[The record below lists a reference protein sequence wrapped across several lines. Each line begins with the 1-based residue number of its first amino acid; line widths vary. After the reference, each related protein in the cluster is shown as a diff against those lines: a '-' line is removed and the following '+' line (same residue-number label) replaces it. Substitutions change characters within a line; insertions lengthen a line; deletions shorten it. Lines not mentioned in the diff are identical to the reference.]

1 MQAARRNLLKTGLMC
16 TGAAAAAGVS
26 LPASAAV
33 EPKSK
38 IAREEW
44 DVVVVGAG
52 FAGLCAALE
61 AKEKGVKV
69 LLIEKMGRPDCTS
82 AYSSGWIAATKTR
95 YQDKDDDD
103 SKELYFKEMMEV
115 SGGRSDPALIRAYA
129 EIAGESVDLSLIH
142 I

>member
-61 AKEKGVKV
+61 AKEKGAKV
-69 LLIEKMGRPDCTS
+69 LLIEKMGRPGSPRRKRAIRTRTTTIPRNSTS
-82 AYSSGWIAATKTR
+82 R
-95 YQDKDDDD
+95 
-103 SKELYFKEMMEV
+103 
-115 SGGRSDPALIRAYA
+115 R
-129 EIAGESVDLSLIH
+129 
-142 I
+142 